1 VDAAMSTKRGG
12 FHNLTPEERQA
23 VSRKG
28 GKAVQRK
35 GNGHKWNEKTAAA
48 AGSKGGTESARRR
61 KAAQS

>member
-1 VDAAMSTKRGG
+1 MSTKRGG

-35 GNGHKWNEKTAAA
+35 GNGHKWNEKSAAE
-48 AGSKGGTESARRR
+48 AGRKGGLETHRR
-61 KAAQS
+61 KREQK